1 MACSVRDSRKAG
13 FTLIELLVV
22 IAIIGVL
29 IALLLPAV
37 QAARESGRRAQC
49 LNNLKQIGIAFN
61 SYHTALRA
69 FPPAK
74 IYASGGT
81 DKNGSIA
88 GKGGSGLVLNT
99 TGWTMLLEHL
109 EQAPLHHAYN
119 FSMPSSNAVL
129 STGPNTKVVGLSL
142 GGQAINSTVV
152 GTLIAT
158 YTCPSDIT
166 PEVVNDPTGSSGG
179 GGQYCRQNARR
190 SNYLLCVSRYDD
202 NFSAFNYSST
212 DPLKKIVGIPRDRG
226 VFLTDNSLRIEQI
239 RDGASNTCMVG
250 ESVQIHA
257 NPAFGPYWGAGSW
270 ASTHGVVQ
278 PPKDPTNFPNASS
291 YLPNAEAS
299 SALLAGKPNP
309 QKLPYANVMGSKHS
323 GGLNMLFGDGS
334 VKFLKNTI
342 DPTVWYGLQTIA
354 NRELIGADAF

>member
-1 MACSVRDSRKAG
+1 MACSARDSRKAG

-49 LNNLKQIGIAFN
+49 LNNLKQLGIAFS

-74 IYASGGT
+74 IYATGGT
-81 DKNGSIA
+81 DKNGSVA

-99 TGWTMLLEHL
+99 TGWTMLLNHI
-109 EQAPLHHAYN
+109 EQTPLHNAYN

-129 STGPNTKVVGLSL
+129 STSPNTKVLGLSL

-152 GTLIAT
+152 GNLVAT
-158 YTCPSDIT
+158 FTCPSDIT
-166 PEVVNDPTGSSGG
+166 PEVVNDPTGSIGS
-179 GGQYCRQNARR
+179 GGQYCRLNARR
-190 SNYLLCVSRYDD
+190 SNYLLCTSRYDD
-202 NFSAFNYSST
+202 NFSSFNYTTT

-226 VFLTDNSLRIEQI
+226 VFLTDNALRIEQV

-250 ESVQIHA
+250 ESVQKHVDSS
-257 NPAFGPYWGAGSW
+257 FGPYWGAGCWS
-270 ASTHGVVQ
+270 STHGVVQ

-291 YLPNAEAS
+291 YVPNGQPTT
-299 SALLAGKPNP
+299 ALWNKPNP
-309 QKLPYANVMGSKHS
+309 EKLPYANVMGSKHS
-323 GGLNMLFGDGS
+323 GGLNMLFADGS
-334 VKFLKNTI
+334 VKFLKNSI
-342 DPTVWYGLQTIA
+342 DPTIWYGLQTIA
-354 NRELIGADAF
+354 NREIIGADAF